1 MICVD
6 RKKSLHVGKNFKKV
20 GGHLLY
26 LSGKNLRVSTHL
38 ASNVVW
44 HLLVLKDDAYT
55 KPEGE
60 RDLSSVTPLGFLEKA
75 LLDFC
80 RKSPRYS
87 SLSSI
92 KRSRQRNV
100 YSTVKRKV
108 HKNPGL
114 LSWILS
120 SSTLFWL
127 FCCPQLLQWRRHKKF
142 CSIIHRYN
150 SLFSRGINPT
160 LEKFP
165 SIVLNTVQHTLNCC
179 CFLFP

>member
-44 HLLVLKDDAYT
+44 HLLVLKDDLYT

-60 RDLSSVTPLGFLEKA
+60 RDLSSVTPLVFLEKA

-92 KRSRQRNV
+92 KRSRQKNV

-120 SSTLFWL
+120 SSTLF
-127 FCCPQLLQWRRHKKF
+127 FF
-142 CSIIHRYN
+142 A
-150 SLFSRGINPT
+150 
-160 LEKFP
+160 
-165 SIVLNTVQHTLNCC
+165 VLNFFNEGGIRNSAESSTDTIACSPGASIQPWKS
-179 CFLFP
+179 FLLLF